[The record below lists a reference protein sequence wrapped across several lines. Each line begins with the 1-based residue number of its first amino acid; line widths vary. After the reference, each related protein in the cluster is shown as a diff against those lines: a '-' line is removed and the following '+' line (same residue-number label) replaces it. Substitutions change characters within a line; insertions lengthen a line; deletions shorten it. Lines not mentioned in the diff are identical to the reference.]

1 MNRFC
6 LLSLSGAHKQT
17 KMHKQTTLHKQ
28 TTVPQTKE
36 ARKIRQKKHQR
47 TTNKISTK
55 EEQSKTIKLWGDSWR
70 PVIGRID
77 EVVAWATS
85 G

>member
-17 KMHKQTTLHKQ
+17 TMHKQ

-47 TTNKISTK
+47 TTNKK
-55 EEQSKTIKLWGDSWR
+55 EAQENIWQKRTMNKKYAQKKNNQKQLNSG
-70 PVIGRID
+70 VIHG
-77 EVVAWATS
+77 
-85 G
+85 GL